1 MTRLQGQFA
10 SRAFDGDP
18 YIEIMRVLPD
28 KVSMLLLSN
37 ASNTTHRALML
48 LPFTCAGAVLVDSE
62 SHLGEKQDM
71 QTLTALPRR
80 ACTQQVDDLPGSG
93 DDMLACMRLCS

>member
-37 ASNTTHRALML
+37 ASNTATTHRALML
-48 LPFTCAGAVLVDSE
+48 LPFPCAGAVLVDSE

-71 QTLTALPRR
+71 QTLTALP
-80 ACTQQVDDLPGSG
+80 
-93 DDMLACMRLCS
+93 